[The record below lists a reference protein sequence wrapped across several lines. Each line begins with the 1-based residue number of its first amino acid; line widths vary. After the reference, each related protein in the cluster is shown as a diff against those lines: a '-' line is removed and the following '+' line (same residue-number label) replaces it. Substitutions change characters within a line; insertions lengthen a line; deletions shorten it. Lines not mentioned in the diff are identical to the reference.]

1 MMRAGGV
8 QKRAIAPATATTN
21 IPPYGP
27 TGVDQDEWRAYL
39 AAHGGRVGALARAP
53 HADAPRPRLPVPRKP
68 KPEMRVADAVK
79 LALADPDTRFC
90 NVQQPW
96 EYLLSVGIKDVENRS
111 RAFRGTWM
119 FLVASKPSFGEAE
132 FKRRLADTERR
143 LAWNCSGL
151 AGPVPPVPQHMSFY
165 EKRAQHVTALLRV
178 VTFNNSFTQ
187 VGKSSI
193 WNSGDP
199 FAWVVEAVWAFKEP
213 VHYGKGTLG
222 QVRMSTVAE
231 RDNLKNRLIAAAEA

>member
-1 MMRAGGV
+1 MPTGRV
-8 QKRAIAPATATTN
+8 QKHRALARAPATAP

-27 TGVDQDEWRAYL
+27 SGVDADEWRAYL
-39 AAHGGRVGALARAP
+39 ATTGGRIPALTRAP
-53 HADAPRPRLPVPRKP
+53 QRAPAPRFPVARRPN
-68 KPEMRVADAVK
+68 PEMRVADAIK
-79 LALADPDTRFC
+79 QALADPETRFC

-111 RAFRGTWM
+111 RAFRGKWM

-143 LAWNCSGL
+143 LAWNCAGL
-151 AGPVPPVPQHMSFY
+151 AGPVPPVPQHKAFY

-178 VTFNNSFTQ
+178 VTFDNSFTQ

-193 WNSGDP
+193 WNSNDL
-199 FAWVVEAVWAFKEP
+199 FAWVIEAVWPLKEP
-213 VHYGKGTLG
+213 VYYGPGTLG
-222 QVRMSTVAE
+222 QVRASTVLGRDGLKE
-231 RDNLKNRLIAAAEA
+231 RLLAAAEA